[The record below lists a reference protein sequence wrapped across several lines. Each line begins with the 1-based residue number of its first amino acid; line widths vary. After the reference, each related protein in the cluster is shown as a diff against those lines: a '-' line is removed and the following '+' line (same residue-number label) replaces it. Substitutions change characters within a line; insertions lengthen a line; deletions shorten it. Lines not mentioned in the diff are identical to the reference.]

1 MINLEH
7 SSGRGTDA
15 SGNRPMWPLVCSPV
29 WQVAGKQVM
38 TTVWW
43 EHTSRRVGH
52 GSTDKML
59 TQIGAEVGQVL
70 LERAIFGLQCG
81 KIQLEFM

>member
-1 MINLEH
+1 MAISLF
-7 SSGRGTDA
+7 SS
-15 SGNRPMWPLVCSPV
+15 
-29 WQVAGKQVM
+29 VAGSKQVV

-43 EHTSRRVGH
+43 EHAGGRVGH

-59 TQIGAEVGQVL
+59 TQVGAEVGQVL